1 MQIILLPLHFEMQY
15 IFRKCSRR
23 SFRFSQDIWLISI
36 VLLAPCGR
44 CCNCC
49 IYDCLLHILT
59 NVIFYAYRAFAKPT
73 VHTMH
78 IIFCINSKSSI
89 VASLSFLQVS
99 WVVPDSEPRSLFQDH
114 NHIYNHRSQNKCL
127 SHISGS
133 WDSVRRRSLWHAMR
147 DCVFV
152 HLFPSQTSFKMTSS
166 FFSLPRLQN
175 TTENLCN
182 YFKVFF
188 PG

>member
-1 MQIILLPLHFEMQY
+1 MH
-15 IFRKCSRR
+15 C
-23 SFRFSQDIWLISI
+23 W
-36 VLLAPCGR
+36 
-44 CCNCC
+44 N

-78 IIFCINSKSSI
+78 IIFCINIKNSI
-89 VASLSFLQVS
+89 VAS

-114 NHIYNHRSQNKCL
+114 NPIYNHRSQNKCL
-127 SHISGS
+127 SYISGS

-166 FFSLPRLQN
+166 FFWLPRLQN
-175 TTENLCN
+175 TTENLFN
-182 YFKVFF
+182 YFRFF
-188 PG
+188 SPRLISYGRQVWL